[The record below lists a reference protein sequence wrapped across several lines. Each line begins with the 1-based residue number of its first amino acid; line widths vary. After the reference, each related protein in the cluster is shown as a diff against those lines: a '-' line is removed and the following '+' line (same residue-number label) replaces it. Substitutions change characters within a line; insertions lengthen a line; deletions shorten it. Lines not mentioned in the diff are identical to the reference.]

1 MARRRWAGRG
11 VVGVGGGDAADAA
24 ADGELGEGVVAG
36 GVERVAVVPQLD
48 EDAVAPER
56 LDQAV
61 ELPPGRGRPIGD
73 ECGGDGALAAAGE
86 RPRVTGDD
94 SGDIVEGELRRALLP
109 GEVPE
114 ADRPG
119 QLGVPRRSVGEEQ
132 QVLAVGIR
140 SRGVGHLPRVHLG
153 ERLLLAAES
162 AVADKGELG
171 AEDRWHP
178 HLTRR
183 LGETDDAVEAVVIGE
198 GERFEAETRCLGDE
212 LLGV

>member
-1 MARRRWAGRG
+1 MSVGRSH
-11 VVGVGGGDAADAA
+11 AADAA
-24 ADGELGEGVVAG
+24 ADGELDECVVTG
-36 GVERVAVVPQLD
+36 GVERIAVVPQLD
-48 EDAVAPER
+48 KDAISPER
-56 LDQAV
+56 LEQAV

-73 ECGGDGALAAAGE
+73 ECGGDGALAATGE
-86 RPRVTGDD
+86 HPRVTGHD
-94 SGDIVEGELRRALLP
+94 SGDIVHGELRRTLLP

-114 ADRPG
+114 TDRPG

-132 QVLAVGIR
+132 EVLPGGIR

-183 LGETDDAVEAVVIGE
+183 LGETDDPVEAVVIGE